1 YYAMIGAPYCYTTC
15 GGLDINA
22 EFQVLRTD
30 GETPIE
36 GLYAVGTDSMGVL
49 FSEKKAYVT
58 FGGAANGWALT
69 SGKLCGD
76 KIAAKIAG

>member
-1 YYAMIGAPYCYTTC
+1 M
-15 GGLDINA
+15 DIN
-22 EFQVLRTD
+22 ENFQVLKAD
-30 GETPIE
+30 GATPIE

-69 SGKLCGD
+69 SGKLCGEVL
-76 KIAAKIAG
+76 ASTLVG